1 MTIATLE
8 VQQQA
13 LVILVSNVAKD
24 VLGTLTFNVL
34 ARSIIKY
41 LRLIMS

>member
-24 VLGTLTFNVL
+24 VLGTLSFNVL
-34 ARSIIKY
+34 ARGIIKY